1 MNEILKDNR
10 FQDYNMTSFRKDLIA
25 GITVG
30 IVAIPLGMAFAIA
43 SGVNPEYGIYTTIIA
58 GFLVAILGGS
68 RFQIAG
74 PTGAFIPI
82 LLAIVLQ
89 YGYEELLIAGFLA
102 GIFLVIMSFAGVSNL
117 IHFVPK
123 SVTIGFTTGIA
134 VIIFTGQFGNF
145 FGLTGLEQKSFS
157 MKI

>member
-1 MNEILKDNR
+1 MTTLFRDDR
-10 FQDYNMTSFRKDLIA
+10 FRDLTLADVRKDLIA

-58 GFLVAILGGS
+58 GIIVALFGGS

-82 LLAIVLQ
+82 LL
-89 YGYEELLIAGFLA
+89 LLCYST
-102 GIFLVIMSFAGVSNL
+102 V
-117 IHFVPK
+117 
-123 SVTIGFTTGIA
+123 
-134 VIIFTGQFGNF
+134 
-145 FGLTGLEQKSFS
+145 
-157 MKI
+157 MKIY